1 MIRMAVALAW
11 FVLLWALVVA
21 VPIPAW
27 AAYLVGMLAGMIA
40 LWQFGMWAYE
50 STKADK
56 VRNFPRRTEHGKK
69 A

>member
-1 MIRMAVALAW
+1 MIRMGVALAW
-11 FVLLWALVVA
+11 FVLLWVLVVT

-27 AAYLVGMLAGMIA
+27 AAYLVGVLAGMIV
-40 LWQFGMWAYE
+40 LWQFGMWAYD

-56 VRNFPRRTEHGKK
+56 VRGFPRRTYDGKE